1 MTAIEFNHKLIS
13 LEDNIERFA
22 LSLTFNSENAKDLL
36 QDTYFKALKYRDKY
50 TEINNFKA
58 WVFTIMK
65 NTFLN
70 NYKKSVRENRSIDV
84 TGDLMLLNNQEESQL
99 GSPESEIVFKEINK
113 AIDALGGDFRVPL
126 IMHTEGFK
134 YKEIAENLDLKIGTV
149 KSRIFLA
156 RKKLMETLQDYQ

>member
-1 MTAIEFNHKLIS
+1 MTAIEFNHKLLS

-70 NYKKSVRENRSIDV
+70 NYRKSVRENTSIDV

-99 GSPESEIVFKEINK
+99 GSPESEIAFKEINK

-126 IMHTEGFK
+126 TMHTKGFK

-156 RKKLMETLQDYQ
+156 RQKLMETLQDYQ